1 MENRCLFCYAIIP
14 EGRQV
19 CPRCM
24 NYYLQNRLEPALP
37 PDEQKKERSATMTK
51 EDIIRKL
58 TSRKFWAAIVGFVTG
73 LLIYLGKSEAE
84 TAQIGALIMSA
95 ASVVA
100 YIVGEGL
107 IDAAREKGDTYIIP
121 DDEAHPPEE

>member
-1 MENRCLFCYAIIP
+1 M
-14 EGRQV
+14 
-19 CPRCM
+19 
-24 NYYLQNRLEPALP
+24 
-37 PDEQKKERSATMTK
+37 K

-58 TSRKFWAAIVGFVTG
+58 TSRKFWAAIIGFVSG

-84 TAQIGALIMSA
+84 SAQIAALIMSA

-107 IDAAREKGDTYIIP
+107 IDAASASADIYIEQE
-121 DDEAHPPEE
+121 DKPPEEEEE

>member
-1 MENRCLFCYAIIP
+1 MDNRCLFCYAIIP

-84 TAQIGALIMSA
+84 TEQIGALIMSA

-107 IDAAREKGDTYIIP
+107 IDAAREKGDTYIFP
-121 DDEAHPPEE
+121 DEDTHPPEE

>member
-1 MENRCLFCYAIIP
+1 MDNRCIICGKIIP

-19 CPRCM
+19 CPVCADATE
-24 NYYLQNRLEPALP
+24 YPKATLKYPKA
-37 PDEQKKERSATMTK
+37 ERSTAMEK
-51 EDIIRKL
+51 IDWIRKL
-58 TSRKFWAAIVGFVTG
+58 TSRKFWAAIVGLVTG
-73 LLIYLGKSEAE
+73 PLIYLGKSEAE

-107 IDAAREKGDTYIIP
+107 IDAAREKGDNYYLSEETK
-121 DDEAHPPEE
+121 PPEE

>member
-1 MENRCLFCYAIIP
+1 MDNRCICCGDVIP
-14 EGRQV
+14 EGRIV
-19 CPRCM
+19 CWRCEHCQPEQEETKGENTM
-24 NYYLQNRLEPALP
+24 SK
-37 PDEQKKERSATMTK
+37 DE
-51 EDIIRKL
+51 IIRKL

-84 TAQIGALIMSA
+84 TDQIGALIMSA

-121 DDEAHPPEE
+121 DNEAHPPEE

>member
-1 MENRCLFCYAIIP
+1 MDNRCICCGDVIP
-14 EGRQV
+14 EGRIV
-19 CPRCM
+19 CWRCEHCQSEQEETKGENTM
-24 NYYLQNRLEPALP
+24 SK
-37 PDEQKKERSATMTK
+37 DE
-51 EDIIRKL
+51 IIRKL

-107 IDAAREKGDTYIIP
+107 IDAAREKSDTYIIP
-121 DDEAHPPEE
+121 DNEAHPPEE

>member
-24 NYYLQNRLEPALP
+24 NYYLQDRLEPALP
-37 PDEQKKERSATMTK
+37 PDEQKKERSITMTK

-121 DDEAHPPEE
+121 DDEAHPPEQ

>member
-1 MENRCLFCYAIIP
+1 MDNRCICCGDVIP
-14 EGRQV
+14 EGRIV
-19 CPRCM
+19 CWRCEHS
-24 NYYLQNRLEPALP
+24 QPE
-37 PDEQKKERSATMTK
+37 PDESKGENTMSK
-51 EDIIRKL
+51 DEIIR
-58 TSRKFWAAIVGFVTG
+58 
-73 LLIYLGKSEAE
+73 KSEAE

-121 DDEAHPPEE
+121 DNEAHPPED

>member
-1 MENRCLFCYAIIP
+1 MDNRCIICGKIIP

-19 CPRCM
+19 CPVCADATE
-24 NYYLQNRLEPALP
+24 YPKATLKYPKA
-37 PDEQKKERSATMTK
+37 ERSTAMEK
-51 EDIIRKL
+51 IDWIRKL

-73 LLIYLGKSEAE
+73 LLIYLGKSEADA
-84 TAQIGALIMSA
+84 AQIGALIMSA

-100 YIVGEGL
+100 YILGEGL

-121 DDEAHPPEE
+121 DNEAHPPEE

>member
-1 MENRCLFCYAIIP
+1 
-14 EGRQV
+14 
-19 CPRCM
+19 
-24 NYYLQNRLEPALP
+24 
-37 PDEQKKERSATMTK
+37 MTK
-51 EDIIRKL
+51 DDFIRKL

-107 IDAAREKGDTYIIP
+107 IDAAREKGDNYYLSEETK
-121 DDEAHPPEE
+121 PPEE

>member
-1 MENRCLFCYAIIP
+1 MDNRCLFCYAIIP

-24 NYYLQNRLEPALP
+24 NYYLQDRLEPALP
-37 PDEQKKERSATMTK
+37 PDEQKKERSITMTK

-121 DDEAHPPEE
+121 DDEAHPPED

>member
-1 MENRCLFCYAIIP
+1 MDNRCICCGDVIP
-14 EGRQV
+14 EGRLV
-19 CPRCM
+19 CWRCEH
-24 NYYLQNRLEPALP
+24 YQP
-37 PDEQKKERSATMTK
+37 EQEETKGANTMSK
-51 EDIIRKL
+51 DDILRKL

-121 DDEAHPPEE
+121 DDEAHPPEK

>member
-1 MENRCLFCYAIIP
+1 M
-14 EGRQV
+14 
-19 CPRCM
+19 
-24 NYYLQNRLEPALP
+24 
-37 PDEQKKERSATMTK
+37 KKE
-51 EDIIRKL
+51 EVLRKL
-58 TSRKFWAAIVGFVTG
+58 CSRKFWAAIVGFITG

-84 TAQIGALIMSA
+84 TTQIGALIMSA